1 MRFLGTHDFDFIHF
15 TSNSI
20 LIHILAE
27 NLWLTALFGGHSPTQ
42 RQNTNSK
49 KLTIENLSKSGLQRY
64 TKFGQANSNDERKI
78 TLSLILHF
86 IWDFRI

>member
-1 MRFLGTHDFDFIHF
+1 MKSSWTTNMNQQLHGSQRCLGSF
-15 TSNSI
+15 S
-20 LIHILAE
+20 
-27 NLWLTALFGGHSPTQ
+27 HSKTKHKF
-42 RQNTNSK
+42 K
-49 KLTIENLSKSGLQRY
+49 KLTIKKLSESGLGRC

>member
-1 MRFLGTHDFDFIHF
+1 MFYTK
-15 TSNSI
+15 
-20 LIHILAE
+20 
-27 NLWLTALFGGHSPTQ
+27 LTGSGEDRTPVTAKLMAHSAVWGHSPIQ

-49 KLTIENLSKSGLQRY
+49 KLTIKKLSKSGLGRCM
-64 TKFGQANSNDERKI
+64 KFDEANSNDERKI

>member
-1 MRFLGTHDFDFIHF
+1 MAE
-15 TSNSI
+15 
-20 LIHILAE
+20 LIKFMAQSAV
-27 NLWLTALFGGHSPTQ
+27 WAHSPIQ
-42 RQNTNSK
+42 GQNTTSK
-49 KLTIENLSKSGLQRY
+49 KLMIKKLSESGLGRC